1 MCDKKVR
8 DELDRILETF
18 AIQVDNPISVST
30 RVYQPSTYGVNMVRL
45 GNNNAEEIF

>member
-1 MCDKKVR
+1 MASGSGGYKIKDHRGRIVCDKKVR

-30 RVYQPSTYGVNMVRL
+30 RVYQPST
-45 GNNNAEEIF
+45 